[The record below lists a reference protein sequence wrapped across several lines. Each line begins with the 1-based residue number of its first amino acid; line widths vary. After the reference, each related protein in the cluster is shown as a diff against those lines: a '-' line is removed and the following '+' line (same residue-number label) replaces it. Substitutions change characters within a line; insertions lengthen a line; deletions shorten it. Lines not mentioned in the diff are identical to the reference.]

1 VRAVRPAGARA
12 GRGGLLRPR
21 VTVPAALSPTDDA
34 ASAPRRSVVVTTLG
48 VTQIL
53 AWGSSYYQPAVLAK
67 PVAADT
73 GWPLPWVVGGLS
85 LGLLVAGLV
94 SPRVGRAVE
103 RTGGR
108 PVLALSSALLA
119 AGLAGM
125 GLAPDLPAYLAAWA
139 VVGLGMGAGLY
150 DAAFATLGRLYGR
163 EARGAITD
171 LILFGGFASTV
182 CWPLSAFLVDVLG
195 WRGACLAYAGLQ
207 LAVALPAH
215 LALLPREPPLVATT
229 TPPGSTAAP
238 IVAGRAPSRRRVV
251 LLLLASALTLGA
263 AIQGVVSVHLL
274 TVLQARGADL
284 AAAVALGA
292 LIGPSQV
299 GARLVEKLL
308 GGRHHPVW
316 TMLAS
321 VVLAALGL
329 GLLTAGFPVLA
340 ACLVAYGAGVGIGS
354 IARGTLPLALFG
366 PIGYAALMGRLAMPM
381 LLAGALAP
389 SAGALLLERAGP
401 PGALAALAGAALVNV
416 VLVASLFVLVR
427 AGAGVRTSS

>member
-1 VRAVRPAGARA
+1 M
-12 GRGGLLRPR
+12 
-21 VTVPAALSPTDDA
+21 
-34 ASAPRRSVVVTTLG
+34 
-48 VTQIL
+48 TQIL
-53 AWGSSYYQPAVLAK
+53 AWGSSYYLPAVLAK

-119 AGLAGM
+119 AGLAGL
-125 GLAPDLPAYLAAWA
+125 GLAPSLPAYLAAWV

-163 EARGAITD
+163 EARGAITN
-171 LILFGGFASTV
+171 LTLFGGFASTV
-182 CWPLSAFLVDVLG
+182 CWPLSAFLVGALG
-195 WRGACLAYAGLQ
+195 WRGACLAYAG
-207 LAVALPAH
+207 APAR
-215 LALLPREPPLVATT
+215 ARPAGPPRP
-229 TPPGSTAAP
+229 AAARAA
-238 IVAGRAPSRRRVV
+238 AGRDRRAAGKHGRPDRRRAGRRRGAAWSCS
-251 LLLLASALTLGA
+251 LLASALTLGA

-274 TVLQARGADL
+274 TMLQARGADL

-316 TMLAS
+316 TMLAF
-321 VVLAALGL
+321 VVLVALGL
-329 GLLTAGFPVLA
+329 GLLAAGFPVLA
-340 ACLVAYGAGVGIGS
+340 ACLVPYGAGVGIGS

-366 PIGYAALMGRLAMPM
+366 PVGYAALMGRLAMPM

-389 SAGALLLERAGP
+389 SAGAFLLERAGA

-416 VLVASLFVLVR
+416 VLVAALFLLVR
-427 AGAGVRTSS
+427 AGAGVRT